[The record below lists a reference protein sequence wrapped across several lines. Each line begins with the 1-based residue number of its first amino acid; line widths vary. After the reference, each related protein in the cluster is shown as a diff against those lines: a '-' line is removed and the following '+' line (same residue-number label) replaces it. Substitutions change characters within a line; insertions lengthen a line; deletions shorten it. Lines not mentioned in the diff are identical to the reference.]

1 MLSNKKSNSAVWS
14 VVIISLCLSLTRS
27 WWSKSTKHQRYASV
41 SARQREQ
48 QQQKMNIFSD
58 YNFTLSGSCAPQ
70 FEPLRR
76 ELEEYFRSGM
86 ESRAQLCVFVGDEKV
101 IGKQDESDLCF
112 ILIQNYIFQI
122 CTDPST
128 TMTTSA
134 HQILYLSS
142 VLEKYEQKY
151 FVFFSVV
158 R

>member
-1 MLSNKKSNSAVWS
+1 MLSNKKSNSAVWI

-27 WWSKSTKHQRYASV
+27 WWSKSTKHQRYAFV
-41 SARQREQ
+41 SARQRGQ

-101 IGKQDESDLCF
+101 IGKLNMMSLIQS
-112 ILIQNYIFQI
+112 LIQNNNF
-122 CTDPST
+122 
-128 TMTTSA
+128 
-134 HQILYLSS
+134 
-142 VLEKYEQKY
+142 
-151 FVFFSVV
+151 
-158 R
+158 